1 MTFSNEQQQLA
12 RDLFIE
18 ECRPKAW
25 GAACNADYVGNQHD
39 KPMADYEKLQKEDA
53 GLEVE
58 IKALD
63 SAIDTTRKTIATNER
78 RCNNAARLSQS
89 KRRAYWPQL
98 ADCLHF
104 ATNISSDRA

>member
-53 GLEVE
+53 ELEVE

-63 SAIDTTRKTIATNER
+63 SAINTTRRQSR
-78 RCNNAARLSQS
+78 RTKGVANNAARLSQKQKEGLS
-89 KRRAYWPQL
+89 VG
-98 ADCLHF
+98 
-104 ATNISSDRA
+104 